1 VSLADRYGLPLTT
14 GSTRAAE
21 AYVEGVD
28 LLLSAQPG
36 ADRCL
41 EAAVA
46 ADPDFALGHI
56 ALARVRQLRM
66 QGAEARATAA
76 RARGRL
82 NGVTPRERSHVET
95 IARAVEGDAAG
106 ALGAVVEHCGAYP
119 RDALVLQL
127 NFGAF
132 GLISFAGRREHDAEM
147 LAFFQRFDGAYGDDW
162 WFRFAYGWAHTEAG
176 RVAEGRAL
184 MERAF
189 ALNPRNANAVHG
201 MAHVFYEAGD
211 SAGGVDFVSRW
222 LPGYDRAG
230 SLHCHLTWHIA
241 LAELVRGDVSRARAA
256 FEDGIRARVAPQAPP
271 ANVLTDGVSL
281 LWRLFL
287 DGEPVAP
294 HEWEEVS
301 RFARERFPAVAPHF
315 HELHCTMAWAAAREW
330 NLYERRL
337 AELRDR
343 AARGLLPPGHA
354 VPALAEGFGAFVRG
368 EYAEAARTLEPFAED
383 IVRVGGSHAQQ
394 DVFDETLVA
403 AWIRAGEPDKAARAL
418 ERRLERRPS
427 PRAERWLA
435 RATAAA
441 RG

>member
-1 VSLADRYGLPLTT
+1 MTFEDRYGLPLTT
-14 GSTRAAE
+14 HSGRAVD

-28 LLLSAQPG
+28 RLLAAQPG
-36 ADRCL
+36 A
-41 EAAVA
+41 EGS
-46 ADPDFALGHI
+46 FALAIEADGEFALAHI

-66 QGAEARATAA
+66 QGVEARTSAA
-76 RARGRL
+76 RARDLLR
-82 NGVTPRERSHVET
+82 GVTARERGHVRT
-95 IARAVEGDAAG
+95 IARAIDGDAAG
-106 ALGAVVEHCGAYP
+106 ALAAVVEHCGAHP

-147 LAFFQRFDGAYGDDW
+147 LAFFERFADAYGDDW

-176 RVAEGRAL
+176 RVVEGRRL

-201 MAHVFYEAGD
+201 LAHVCYEEGD
-211 SAGGVDFVSRW
+211 AAGGVAFVSGW
-222 LPGYDRAG
+222 LPGYERAG

-241 LAELVRGDVSRARAA
+241 LAELARGDVARARAA
-256 FEDGIRARVAPQAPP
+256 FEAGIRARVAPLAPP
-271 ANVLTDGVSL
+271 ANVLTDGASL

-287 DGEPVAP
+287 DGEPVTP
-294 HEWEEVS
+294 GEWQEIAQ
-301 RFARERFPAVAPHF
+301 FARERFPATAPHF
-315 HELHCTMAWAAAREW
+315 HELHCAMVWAAAGEW
-330 NLYERRL
+330 DLYEHRL

-343 AARGLLPPGHA
+343 AAQGMLPPGAA

-368 EYAEAARTLEPFAED
+368 DYARAARLLEPFAAD

-394 DVFDETLVA
+394 DVFEETLVA
-403 AWIRAGEPDKAARAL
+403 AWIRAGEPEKAARAL
-418 ERRLERRPS
+418 EHRLARRPS

-435 RATAAA
+435 RATA
-441 RG
+441 